1 MSATEFIHRDKSR
14 MIRIGYEALLNG
26 WFLSNRESHGTRS
39 KLAIPL
45 LAFLGSCAMPS
56 LATASGKPSE
66 IAARTEHTGAL
77 KRLSPSLSLD
87 HVETIELSA
96 ADHSAIRTFAPR
108 THGIQLSNNR
118 CLRMIR
124 GPMPK
129 RELLGAT
136 IENDVSNCPSVSALP
151 TPRCD
156 DYAQE
161 GQIGTWRLACRRLAG
176 KRTGLIAVGI
186 KENVGLEVLLGV
198 LDQEVAFVN
207 DFTLH
212 DRVEIIT
219 LGRRADGKTV
229 LSYFWWQPA
238 ATGK

>member
-1 MSATEFIHRDKSR
+1 MLADDPRAHAEESAR
-14 MIRIGYEALLNG
+14 
-26 WFLSNRESHGTRS
+26 
-39 KLAIPL
+39 
-45 LAFLGSCAMPS
+45 
-56 LATASGKPSE
+56 
-66 IAARTEHTGAL
+66 
-77 KRLSPSLSLD
+77 
-87 HVETIELSA
+87 
-96 ADHSAIRTFAPR
+96 
-108 THGIQLSNNR
+108 
-118 CLRMIR
+118 
-124 GPMPK
+124 
-129 RELLGAT
+129 
-136 IENDVSNCPSVSALP
+136 SVSALP

-161 GQIGTWRLACRRLAG
+161 GQIGTWRLVCRRLAG

-238 ATGK
+238 ATGKYLREFRRRNI